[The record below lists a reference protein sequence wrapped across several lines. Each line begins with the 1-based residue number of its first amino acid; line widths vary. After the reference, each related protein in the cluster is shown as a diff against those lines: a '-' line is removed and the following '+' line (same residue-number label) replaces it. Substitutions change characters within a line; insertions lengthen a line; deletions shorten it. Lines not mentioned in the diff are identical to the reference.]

1 MVSNL
6 TYLQL
11 SLRCT
16 TFFLFRFRSNH
27 PFGGVPLRCKTPTQ
41 LQSRQMAQQV
51 PNHSGDAG
59 TQLHPLTSFSLHPSL
74 ALSLSNWVI
83 SPALYPPLYFL
94 LSPPSSF
101 QVFFFFLTPPLS
113 PSAMDSPQPGQS
125 QYHQH
130 DLLYRAKR
138 KRKKQ
143 LTRRQKKDV
152 TLFLSPYLES
162 ILDRSAPHWFPVLAS
177 VLSVPCVTYHAVLK
191 LPNSAQP
198 RTKAV
203 HVVIKFDIFHRP
215 QPTVWYSKDSKTHG
229 RPLANITSLLSFY
242 GFHEL
247 ITQ

>member
-11 SLRCT
+11 SLRYT
-16 TFFLFRFRSNH
+16 TFFFFRFRSNH

-59 TQLHPLTSFSLHPSL
+59 TQLHPLTSFSLHLSL

-101 QVFFFFLTPPLS
+101 HVFFFWLLPCPLQQWIL
-113 PSAMDSPQPGQS
+113 PNLDSPNTINTTPT
-125 QYHQH
+125 
-130 DLLYRAKR
+130 R

-143 LTRRQKKDV
+143 LTRRQKKKMLPFSWV
-152 TLFLSPYLES
+152 HTWKAFWIALLPTGFQFWP
-162 ILDRSAPHWFPVLAS
+162 AFS
-177 VLSVPCVTYHAVLK
+177 VCRAWHIMLC
-191 LPNSAQP
+191 
-198 RTKAV
+198 
-203 HVVIKFDIFHRP
+203 
-215 QPTVWYSKDSKTHG
+215 
-229 RPLANITSLLSFY
+229 
-242 GFHEL
+242 
-247 ITQ
+247 

>member
-1 MVSNL
+1 MIKCHIRSLHLVTCGWYELKVLNANLRQKININWVNYMVSNL

-113 PSAMDSPQPGQS
+113 PSAMDSPQPG
-125 QYHQH
+125 
-130 DLLYRAKR
+130 
-138 KRKKQ
+138 
-143 LTRRQKKDV
+143 
-152 TLFLSPYLES
+152 
-162 ILDRSAPHWFPVLAS
+162 
-177 VLSVPCVTYHAVLK
+177 
-191 LPNSAQP
+191 
-198 RTKAV
+198 
-203 HVVIKFDIFHRP
+203 
-215 QPTVWYSKDSKTHG
+215 
-229 RPLANITSLLSFY
+229 
-242 GFHEL
+242 
-247 ITQ
+247 

>member
-16 TFFLFRFRSNH
+16 TFFLFRFHSNH

-101 QVFFFFLTPPLS
+101 QVFFFFFNSSLVPFSNGFS
-113 PSAMDSPQPGQS
+113 PTWIVPIPSTRPSLQS
-125 QYHQH
+125 KKKKEET
-130 DLLYRAKR
+130 ANKETKKR
-138 KRKKQ
+138 CYP
-143 LTRRQKKDV
+143 
-152 TLFLSPYLES
+152 FLES
-162 ILDRSAPHWFPVLAS
+162 ILGKHFGSLRSPLVSSFGQRSQCAMRDVS
-177 VLSVPCVTYHAVLK
+177 CCV
-191 LPNSAQP
+191 
-198 RTKAV
+198 KAA
-203 HVVIKFDIFHRP
+203 KFS
-215 QPTVWYSKDSKTHG
+215 PTPD
-229 RPLANITSLLSFY
+229 
-242 GFHEL
+242 
-247 ITQ
+247 